1 MSNNTNLTDRLTDI
15 ANQAQSLADQSADAL
30 AQAANSDLIGATQSG
45 DPFLITGLT
54 VLLLAAFVGYYVV
67 WGVTPALHSPLMSVS
82 NAISSVV
89 IVGGILA
96 VGAPEAGF
104 TAQLFGFIGIIFASI
119 NIFGGFIVTHKMLN
133 MFRK

>member
-1 MSNNTNLTDRLTDI
+1 MSDKNLTDRLTDI

-30 AQAANSDLIGATQSG
+30 AQAASTDIITATQSS

-89 IVGGILA
+89 IVGAILA
-96 VGAPEAGF
+96 LGAPEAGF
-104 TAQLFGFIGIIFASI
+104 LAKLFGFVGVVFASI